1 MKTKLEQDGNLG
13 RCPCEQDLINARV
26 NVDPEKSP
34 NTTAFAIDVFNN
46 VYTSAATFMAKQ
58 GMNLTSYTSESH
70 FVIPEESCYWG
81 AIKDGEF
88 ELDEGVG
95 LASIAFRLE
104 VPSSILKFL

>member
-26 NVDPEKSP
+26 SVDPEKSP
-34 NTTAFAIDVFNN
+34 NTTAFALDVFNN

-58 GMNLTSYTSESH
+58 GMNLTSYTSDSH

-81 AIKDGEF
+81 AVEDGEF